1 MRAWYLDESSKTLT
15 SKDLDELLN
24 VKTYNASSTEDGER
38 ELQSLMQQLGWYK
51 KWDQIMDPNISIDE
65 KTLQAMGGEHRH
77 PDMEVRYI
85 KQGTC
90 YFDVRDSQDRWV
102 RIEVSAGDHIVLPP
116 KIYHRFNPSMI
127 KEVTVMCLIVP
138 EGFTYTADFRET

>member
-1 MRAWYLDESSKTLT
+1 
-15 SKDLDELLN
+15 
-24 VKTYNASSTEDGER
+24 
-38 ELQSLMQQLGWYK
+38 
-51 KWDQIMDPNISIDE
+51 
-65 KTLQAMGGEHRH
+65 MGGEHRH

-85 KQGTC
+85 KQGAC

-127 KEVTVMCLIVP
+127 KVCKNLCPTVQLLPVLSVLSGGNSHVP
-138 EGFTYTADFRET
+138 HCS